1 MKGLRR
7 FVTIWHV
14 ALVLLACSVVAMAQY
29 EPAEDQWQ
37 GGDAQANWGE
47 NQYGQK
53 WGGNYGGDSWQEL
66 EKQRKE
72 ILRRLPDEPDLL
84 INLTDELM
92 PATPD
97 LTALGRK
104 GTRALVR
111 GLLDN
116 ASDGIRQTCAS
127 VLAQVRDPEA
137 ASALIDAL
145 ADRNEMV
152 RMQAL
157 IGLGNLAEPG
167 FGPHFVKRIE
177 DPEETYVVKNAAVTA
192 IGDVGYSKAMPL
204 LMKLVKADDQTY
216 AWTALAAMWD
226 MRNKAGRGDLVDA
239 FLYVLKKET
248 GSGSQVVEYL
258 GELKAEEASD
268 LLAKFFVGRDVHTKN
283 RVILALGKIGSSG
296 ARKMLK
302 DVMKTTQTAR
312 HLNNA
317 AIALAKLGDRKEVIG
332 ILVGLLQDRKAYM
345 RINAAFALGEIEAS
359 EPAAV
364 EGLVTALS
372 DPNDFVRSEAAVA
385 LGRIKAASAAPRL
398 EELANGTNPFVALDA
413 VIALNRIDF
422 GKYRQLIFD
431 KLLVHKEPK
440 FARIVSRGIRFL
452 AEQKD
457 PAALPYL
464 LAFLRQPSGNYGDTL
479 QLLAPYAADQLSDF
493 QTSIQYLVHTCSY
506 DCFGTLMRNL
516 RDWKLGAVAPALLER
531 LYRMYYLYDKET
543 AYFTI
548 GKVGS
553 KELTARI
560 AGIQE
565 TSNALKLYQQF
576 ALANLGDEAALQ
588 KLVDV
593 VRDGNLEDKRDAAFL
608 LGSIDVEAVVPKLA
622 ELMEKGDA
630 FTSLTATA
638 ALVGLAHAPAFDR
651 LYKVMK
657 DGTPSLAAEATRVFM
672 ISPSKKV
679 DEYLAKAAGRESD
692 LVTKRRCEEIL
703 YQRQPKE
710 FR

>member
-1 MKGLRR
+1 MKGIRS
-7 FVTIWHV
+7 FVTVWHL
-14 ALVLLACSVVAMAQY
+14 ALLVLAGGVAAMAQY
-29 EPAEDQWQ
+29 EPVETGW
-37 GGDAQANWGE
+37 QANEYQANPWDG

-53 WGGNYGGDSWQEL
+53 FGGGYGNDWQEL

-72 ILRRLPDEPDLL
+72 ILRRLPNEPDLL

-104 GTRALVR
+104 ATRALVR

-137 ASALIDAL
+137 ASALVDAL

-152 RMQAL
+152 RMQAI
-157 IGLGNLAEPG
+157 IGLGNLADPG

-177 DPEETYVVKNAAVTA
+177 DPEESYTVKTAAVGA
-192 IGDVGYSKAMPL
+192 IGETGYAKAMPL
-204 LMKLVKADDQTY
+204 LMKLVKGDDQTY

-226 MRNKAGRGDLVDA
+226 MRNKADRDDLVEA

-248 GSGSQVVEYL
+248 GSGGQVVEYL
-258 GELKAEEASD
+258 GELKAEEATE
-268 LLAKFFVGRDVHTKN
+268 LLSKFFVGRDVHTKN
-283 RVILALGKIGSSG
+283 GVILALGKIGGNG
-296 ARKMLK
+296 ARKVLK
-302 DVMKTTQTAR
+302 EVMRSTQTAR

-317 AIALAKLGDRKEVIG
+317 AIALAKLGDRKEVIS
-332 ILVGLLQDRKAYM
+332 ILVGLLKDRKAYM
-345 RINAAFALGEIEAS
+345 RINAAFVLGEIDAREPEA
-359 EPAAV
+359 V
-364 EGLVTALS
+364 QGLIAALS
-372 DPNDFVRSEAAVA
+372 DPNDYVRSEAAVA
-385 LGRIKAASAAPRL
+385 LGRIKAAEGAPKL
-398 EELANGTNPFVALDA
+398 EELAAGTNPFVALDA

-440 FARIVSRGIRFL
+440 FRRIVERGIRFL
-452 AEQKD
+452 AEQRD
-457 PAALPYL
+457 AAALPYL
-464 LAFLRQPSGNYGDTL
+464 LSYLRQPSGDYGSTL
-479 QLLAPYAADQLSDF
+479 QLLAPYGSDKLGDF
-493 QTSIQYLVHTCSY
+493 RTSLQYMVHTCSY
-506 DCFGTLMRNL
+506 DCFGTLMRNV
-516 RDWKLGAVAPALLER
+516 REWKLADLAPALLER
-531 LYRMYYLYDKET
+531 LYRMYYLYDKQA
-543 AYFTI
+543 AYFTL
-548 GKVGS
+548 GKIAS
-553 KELTARI
+553 KDLAARI
-560 AGIQE
+560 AEVQE

-576 ALANLGDEAALQ
+576 ALANLGDDAALQ

-593 VRDGNLEDKRDAAFL
+593 VRDGNLDDKRDAAFL

-630 FTSLTATA
+630 LTSLTATA
-638 ALVGLAHAPAFDR
+638 ALVGLAYAPAFDR
-651 LYKVMK
+651 LYKFMK
-657 DGTPSLAAEATRVFM
+657 DGTPSLAAEATRVFQ

-679 DEYLAKAAGRESD
+679 DEYLAQAASRETD

>member
-1 MKGLRR
+1 MNGIRR
-7 FVTIWHV
+7 FVTGWHL
-14 ALVLLACSVVAMAQY
+14 ALLVLAGSVVAMAQY
-29 EPAEDQWQ
+29 EPAESQWQ
-37 GGDAQANWGE
+37 ANEYSQNPWDG

-53 WGGNYGGDSWQEL
+53 SGGEYGNNWQEL
-66 EKQRKE
+66 DKQRKE

-104 GTRALVR
+104 ATRALVR

-137 ASALIDAL
+137 ASALVDAL

-157 IGLGNLAEPG
+157 VGLGNLADPG

-177 DPEETYVVKNAAVTA
+177 DPEESYTVKSAAVSA
-192 IGDVGYSKAMPL
+192 IGEVGYAKAMPL
-204 LMKLVKADDQTY
+204 LMKLVKGDDQTY

-226 MRNKAGRGDLVDA
+226 MRNKADRDDLVDA

-258 GELKAEEASD
+258 GELKAEEATD
-268 LLAKFFVGRDVHTKN
+268 LLSKFFVGRDVHTKN
-283 RVILALGKIGSSG
+283 RVILALGKIGSAG

-302 DVMKTTQTAR
+302 EVMQTTQTAR

-317 AIALAKLGDRKEVIG
+317 AIALAKLGDRKEVIS
-332 ILVGLLQDRKAYM
+332 ILIGLLKDRKAYM
-345 RINAAFALGEIEAS
+345 RINAAFALGEIEAR
-359 EPAAV
+359 EPEAV
-364 EGLVTALS
+364 DGLITALADS
-372 DPNDFVRSEAAVA
+372 NDYVRSEAAVA
-385 LGRIKAASAAPRL
+385 LGRIKAAKAEPKL
-398 EELANGTNPFVALDA
+398 EELAAGNNPFVSLDA

-431 KLLVHKEPK
+431 KLLVHKDPK
-440 FARIVSRGIRFL
+440 FRRIVERGIRFL

-457 PAALPYL
+457 ASALPYL
-464 LAFLRQPSGNYGDTL
+464 LSYLRQPSGDYASTL
-479 QLLAPYAADQLSDF
+479 QLLAPYPADKLGDF
-493 QTSIQYLVHTCSY
+493 RTSVQYMIHTCSY
-506 DCFGTLMRNL
+506 DCFGTLMRNI
-516 RDWKLGAVAPALLER
+516 RDWKLGEAAPALLER
-531 LYRMYYLYDKET
+531 LYRMYYLYDKQT
-543 AYFTI
+543 AYFTL

-553 KELTARI
+553 RELAAQI
-560 AGIQE
+560 GAVQE

-593 VRDGNLEDKRDAAFL
+593 VRDGNLDDKRDAAFL
-608 LGSIDVEAVVPKLA
+608 LGSIDVEAVLPKLA
-622 ELMEKGDA
+622 ELMDQGDA
-630 FTSLTATA
+630 LTSLTATA
-638 ALVGLAHAPAFDR
+638 ALVGLEYLPAFDR

-657 DGTPSLAAEATRVFM
+657 EGTPSLAAEATRVFQ
-672 ISPSKKV
+672 ISPSKRV
-679 DEYLAKAAGRESD
+679 DEYLARAVPRESD